1 MDEIDIEGLI
11 LTPLKKIQ
19 HPKGDILHAMKKQ
32 DIGFSGFGEAYF
44 SLIDIDAIKAWK
56 RHLRMTLN
64 IMVPLGAV
72 QFVFFNDQGVMREE
86 VIGLDRYVR
95 LTIPPGI
102 WFGFRGLVAPYSLLM
117 NIADIPHDPAEIERK
132 ELGAFKFQWE
142 PKRRKH
148 LSSPVALARVFQSTQ
163 KLYQNQ
169 WSASADGRFFG
180 TSCALTRILA
190 TRIFMWPWAIRRR

>member
-1 MDEIDIEGLI
+1 MGSISVDQI
-11 LTPLKKIQ
+11 LVTPLERISLEG
-19 HPKGDILHAMKKQ
+19 GDVLHAMKCT
-32 DIGFSGFGEAYF
+32 DPGFVDFGEAYF

-72 QFVFFNDQGVMREE
+72 QFVFFDDQGLIREE

-102 WFGFRGLVAPYSLLM
+102 WFGFRGLVAPFSLLM

-142 PKRRKH
+142 P
-148 LSSPVALARVFQSTQ
+148 
-163 KLYQNQ
+163 N
-169 WSASADGRFFG
+169 
-180 TSCALTRILA
+180 
-190 TRIFMWPWAIRRR
+190 